1 MQNVPRQRLV
11 GFSYLSTTCDITST
25 KSVSRST
32 LLLIMGLGML
42 LGLVNRMW
50 VPQVSLE
57 ESKTP
62 TKAEKKRV
70 SNMYVFLFLL
80 MLLIPLA
87 AVNWV
92 NMSNGMASYCCSTAP
107 SFCPAAFF
115 SSS

>member
-1 MQNVPRQRLV
+1 
-11 GFSYLSTTCDITST
+11 
-25 KSVSRST
+25 
-32 LLLIMGLGML
+32 MGLGML

-92 NMSNGMASYCCSTAP
+92 NMSNGMAFYCTLLLPCGFLLLVVKLSWY
-107 SFCPAAFF
+107 F
-115 SSS
+115 SAEIRNHWRFVYMQLFVFS

>member
-1 MQNVPRQRLV
+1 
-11 GFSYLSTTCDITST
+11 
-25 KSVSRST
+25 
-32 LLLIMGLGML
+32 MGLGML

-70 SNMYVFLFLL
+70 SNMYVWVASVFLFLL